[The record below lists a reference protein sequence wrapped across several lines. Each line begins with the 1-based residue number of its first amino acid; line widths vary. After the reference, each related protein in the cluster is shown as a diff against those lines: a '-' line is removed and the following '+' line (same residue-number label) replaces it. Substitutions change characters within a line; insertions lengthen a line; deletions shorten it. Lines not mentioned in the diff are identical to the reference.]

1 MKKQTLKRK
10 KLFSFLIPFL
20 IIALLIGVA
29 VVKRGRDKMVELKT
43 KTIPAIVVKL
53 AGTGTVVN
61 GINNLKSES
70 GVYSFDLD
78 LTISGQAQKFT
89 SYMTKDG
96 KIFFAGGTILADLN
110 KTAPAADT
118 GTQKKLSCSDVK
130 KADVAKV
137 TGYIVANCPFGLQMQ
152 RVMEKAMSEQPAL
165 ASVFDV
171 KYIGS
176 IENGK
181 ITSMHG
187 DEEAQENLRQ
197 ICIREEQKTL
207 YWPYVSCYMKA
218 SGQSASC
225 LASTG
230 VNVANV
236 NACMADA
243 KRGNTYAQKDF
254 DLANKFNIGSSPT
267 LLVND
272 SQVVSEFDFGGRTAD
287 ALKQVS
293 CCASSTE
300 GAYCKTALSTDS
312 VATSFSSTGAA
323 TAGSAAAAN
332 CGN

>member
-1 MKKQTLKRK
+1 MKKQHSKHK
-10 KLFSFLIPFL
+10 KLFSFLVPLL

-43 KTIPAIVVKL
+43 KTIPAIVTQL
-53 AGTGTVVN
+53 AGAGSTVNSV
-61 GINNLKSES
+61 NNLKSES
-70 GVYSFDLD
+70 GVYSFELD

-96 KIFFAGGTILADLN
+96 KIFFAGGTVVSELA
-110 KTAPAADT
+110 KTAPTEAT
-118 GTQKKLSCSDVK
+118 EPPKTMTC
-130 KADVAKV
+130 ADVNKSDTPKV
-137 TGYIVANCPFGLQMQ
+137 TGFVVANCPFGLQMQ
-152 RVMEKAMSEQPAL
+152 RVMARAIAEQPAL

-171 KYIGS
+171 KYIGA

-197 ICIREEQKTL
+197 ICIREEQQTL

-218 SGQSASC
+218 QGQSSAC
-225 LASTG
+225 LVSSG
-230 VNVANV
+230 VNTAAV
-236 NACMADA
+236 NACMADT
-243 KRGNTYAQKDF
+243 KRGNAYAQKDF
-254 DLANKFNIGSSPT
+254 DLADKFKVASSPT

-293 CCASSTE
+293 CCAGTKE
-300 GAYCKTALSTDS
+300 AAYCGTPLSTDQI
-312 VATSFSSTGAA
+312 ATSFSATDVAA
-323 TAGSAAAAN
+323 AGGAAAAN
-332 CGN
+332 CN